1 MYENLS
7 TSPGQRNKAAG
18 KAAGKI
24 EAYID
29 SIDAKSAARLRA
41 YMADPATPVLAIRD
55 ALLANGFSAG
65 LTTIWQH
72 RHDAAL
78 PIRKA
83 A

>member
-1 MYENLS
+1 MYESLIS
-7 TSPGQRNKAAG
+7 SGPRVGTV
-18 KAAGKI
+18 GKI
-24 EAYID
+24 EAYIETL
-29 SIDAKSAARLRA
+29 DAKSARQLRA
-41 YMADPATPVLAIRD
+41 HIANPATPVQAIRD

-72 RHDAAL
+72 RHDSSL